1 MSIEEINKIDFINTS
16 NEDDEL
22 VLLGITDHLLWGGDV
37 NEHLLLL
44 QDKVNAYLN
53 FILSGQMIELF
64 PAACGKSKFCIQVFF
79 KFLPPKEVDDFLSR
93 FQAALKEYNVD
104 LITHHVG

>member
-22 VLLGITDHLLWGGDV
+22 VLLGITDHLSWGDDV

-64 PAACGKSKFCIQVFF
+64 PAACGKSKFCIQVF
-79 KFLPPKEVDDFLSR
+79 LSFYHR
-93 FQAALKEYNVD
+93 KKLMIFYLNFRQ
-104 LITHHVG
+104 H

>member
-1 MSIEEINKIDFINTS
+1 MSIEEINKVDFINTS

-22 VLLGITDHLLWGGDV
+22 VLLAITDHLSWGEGV

-44 QDKVNAYLN
+44 QDKVNAYLK
-53 FILSGQMIELF
+53 FIISGEMIELF
-64 PAACGKSKFCIQVFF
+64 PAACGKSKFCIQSFF
-79 KFLPPKEVDDFLSR
+79 KFLPPKEVDGFLSK
-93 FQAALKEYNVD
+93 FQVALKEYNVD

>member
-22 VLLGITDHLLWGGDV
+22 VLLGITDHLSWGDDV

-64 PAACGKSKFCIQVFF
+64 PAACGKSKFCIEVF
-79 KFLPPKEVDDFLSR
+79 
-93 FQAALKEYNVD
+93 
-104 LITHHVG
+104 LIFYRRKKLMIFYLNFRWH